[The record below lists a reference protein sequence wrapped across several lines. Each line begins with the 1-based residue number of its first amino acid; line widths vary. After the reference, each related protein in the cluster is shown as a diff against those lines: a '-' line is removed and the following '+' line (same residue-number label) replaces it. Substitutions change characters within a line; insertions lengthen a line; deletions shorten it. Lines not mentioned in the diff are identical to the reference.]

1 MDFDNLSK
9 RYYGGKAKGYD
20 SARESSRQWANEQAA
35 VEALLGTL
43 PEGRIVVDVPVGTA
57 RFAEIYLRRGDIVT
71 GVDASTD
78 MLRAAADKIGTVGLT
93 MQLKA
98 GDIRALD
105 AADESFD
112 VAVCIRFLNWIDLA
126 GVRTA
131 ILELKRV
138 SRKHLIVG
146 VRHFVP
152 ASEIG
157 LLSPSGLSRYSRQFL
172 RRTKT
177 AVIGNNRPK
186 ILVHEKAGVA
196 SVFDEC
202 GLSVARKICVDS
214 SRNGTDYN
222 IYLLAKAA

>member
-9 RYYGGKAKGYD
+9 RYYGGTAQRYD
-20 SARESSRQWANEQAA
+20 YARESSTQWANEQAV

-43 PEGRIVVDVPVGTA
+43 PEGRTLIDVPVGTA

-78 MLRAAADKIGTVGLT
+78 MLRAAADKVGKVGLT

-105 AADESFD
+105 AADGSYD

-131 ILELKRV
+131 VLELKRV
-138 SRKHLIVG
+138 SRKYLIVG
-146 VRHFVP
+146 IRHFVP
-152 ASEIG
+152 ANEIG
-157 LLSPSGLSRYSRQFL
+157 LLSTSGLTRYSRQLL

-177 AVIGNNRPK
+177 RLIGSNRAK
-186 ILVHEKAGVA
+186 IIVHEKAGVA
-196 SVFDEC
+196 RLFDEC
-202 GLSVARKICVDS
+202 GLRIVRQSCVDS

-222 IYLLAKAA
+222 IYLLEKAA